1 MNKPEISVV
10 MPVYNAEKFLE
21 SAIKS
26 ILNQT
31 FTDFEFIIVD
41 DGSEDRSS
49 EIVKSFKDARIKF
62 FEREKLG
69 IVEQLNF
76 GIEKSSTELI
86 ARMDSDD
93 LCDSTRLEIQYNYLK
108 ANKDISL
115 VGSSFNMI
123 DENGKVIM
131 QKNLPE
137 YHNEI
142 EFMMPIISS
151 LQHGSILVQ
160 KKAIVEI
167 GGYKTGSLFAEDHE
181 LFLRML
187 LAGIKMHNIQIPL
200 CSYRIWAGASTSD
213 SKHKI
218 QDVSVY
224 KNGIYYLNNIYK
236 ENSGR
241 DFNYQ
246 YRIGLLEYHRGDINS
261 ARKHLFLSLKLKPER
276 FFNLSRYLIISMFG
290 DKLVK
295 WLRSKGILGKIS
307 ILISKCTKKDF
318 HIISPFD

>member
-10 MPVYNAEKFLE
+10 MPVYNSEKFLE
-21 SAIKS
+21 AAIKS

-31 FTDFEFIIVD
+31 FTDFEFIIID
-41 DGSEDRSS
+41 DGSKDRSS
-49 EIVKSFKDARIKF
+49 EIVKSFNDARIKL
-62 FEREKLG
+62 FERKKQG
-69 IVEQLNF
+69 ISEQLNF
-76 GIEKSSTELI
+76 GIEKSSSELI
-86 ARMDSDD
+86 ARMDADD
-93 LCDSTRLEIQYNYLK
+93 LCDSERFEAQYNYLL

-137 YHNEI
+137 YHNDI
-142 EFMMPIISS
+142 EFMMPVTAS
-151 LQHGSILVQ
+151 LQHGSIVVQ

-167 GGYKTGSLFAEDHE
+167 GGYKTGSMFAEDHE

-187 LAGIKMHNIQIPL
+187 LMGSKMYNIQIPL
-200 CSYRIWAGASTSD
+200 YSYRIWSGASTSD

-218 QDVSVY
+218 QNESVY
-224 KNGIYYLNNIYK
+224 KNGLYYLNNIYK
-236 ENSGR
+236 ENLGR

-276 FFNLSRYLIISMFG
+276 FFNLSRYLIISMLG

-307 ILISKCTKKDF
+307 ILINKYTSKDF